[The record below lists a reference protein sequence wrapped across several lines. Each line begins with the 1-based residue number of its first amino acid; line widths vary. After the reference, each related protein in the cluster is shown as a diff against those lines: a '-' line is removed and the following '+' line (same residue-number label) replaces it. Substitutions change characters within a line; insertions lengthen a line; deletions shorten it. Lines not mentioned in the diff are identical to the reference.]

1 MGKQITLRQ
10 YGTGQSA
17 SFDQDLIIFVEDDT
31 NGAQVEYLKEE
42 GGLRQQII
50 VVESR
55 TQIQQISTNIIPV
68 PLNGKNTG
76 MNIDRMTL
84 IEPTSTGCTIMY
96 DVSGMVPRP
105 KDTTDSYE
113 TIQTRIYEKQ
123 GTTVYE
129 FDEVNAT
136 NNTISL
142 TAAEGDLTGTFT
154 NPKVINVFG
163 SGDEDFDGI
172 YTISSSAFT
181 GGKTV
186 ITVIQNIPAGVATS
200 GSLIISAS

>member
-17 SFDQDLIIFVEDDT
+17 SFDEDLILFVEDDT
-31 NGAQVEYLKEE
+31 NGAQIQYLPEE
-42 GGLRQQII
+42 GGLRDTMI
-50 VVESR
+50 VVETR
-55 TQIQQISTNIIPV
+55 PMIQQISTCLIPV
-68 PLNGKNTG
+68 SLSGKTTS
-76 MNIDRMTL
+76 MNINRMTL
-84 IEPTSTGCTIMY
+84 IEPTSTGCQIMY

-105 KDTTDSYE
+105 KDTTLSFE
-113 TIQTRIYEKQ
+113 ALQTLIYEKQ
-123 GTTVYE
+123 GSTVYE

-142 TAAEGDLTGTFT
+142 VAAEGDLSSTFT
-154 NPKVINVFG
+154 NPKAIQVFG

-172 YTISSSAFT
+172 YVISSSTFT

-186 ITVIQNIPAGVATS
+186 ITVIQNIPSGVATS